1 LTGVVRGLA
10 RVLIALAGGLAPL
23 AACHAAAPA
32 PVAATALPTV
42 KPEIVRRLPHDPRA
56 WTEGLFFDA
65 SGQMYESTGEI
76 GRSTLRRVN
85 VETGAVEASAP
96 VPLPLYG
103 EGSSAVGDKIYS
115 LSWQNGVGLIWDKAT
130 LTLKSQ
136 FTYLGEG
143 WALTNLGSSLVMS
156 DGTSNL
162 RVIDPAT
169 LRLQRVIHVTAL
181 GKPVQ
186 QLNEVETVD
195 GEIWAN
201 IWLTDRIARIDP
213 ASGAVKG
220 WVDVSDLHRAAGT
233 TGPDQIPNGIAYD
246 GVHHKLYVTGKEWP
260 VMFEIRIPK
269 GK

>member
-1 LTGVVRGLA
+1 VRGVAKAFTGLGLA
-10 RVLIALAGGLAPL
+10 LAPL

-32 PVAATALPTV
+32 PRAAAALPTV
-42 KPEIVRRLPHDPRA
+42 KPVVVRKLPHDPKA

-65 SGQMYESTGEI
+65 TGQMYESTGEV

-85 VETGAVEASAP
+85 VETGEVEASAP

-115 LSWQNGVGLIWDKAT
+115 LSWQNGIGLVWDKT
-130 LTLKSQ
+130 TLKPTAQ
-136 FTYLGEG
+136 FNYLGEG
-143 WALTNLGSSLVMS
+143 WALTNMGPDLVMS

-169 LRLQRVIHVTAL
+169 LHVRRVIHVTAL
-181 GKPVQ
+181 GKPVDR
-186 QLNEVETVD
+186 LNEVELVN

-213 ASGAVKG
+213 VSGAVKG
-220 WVDVSDLHRAAGT
+220 WIDVSDLHREAGT

-260 VMFEIRIPK
+260 VMFEIRIP
-269 GK
+269 GKK

>member
-1 LTGVVRGLA
+1 VRAVAKALMGLA
-10 RVLIALAGGLAPL
+10 FGLVPL

-32 PVAATALPTV
+32 PGPLPTV
-42 KPEIVRRLPHDPRA
+42 RAEIVRKLPHDPHA

-65 SGQMYESTGEI
+65 TGQMYESTGEI

-85 VETGAVEASAP
+85 VETGEVMASAP
-96 VPLPLYG
+96 VPRPLYG
-103 EGSSAVGDKIYS
+103 EGSAPFGDKIYS

-130 LTLKSQ
+130 LTPKAQ
-136 FTYLGEG
+136 FNYMGEG
-143 WALTNLGSSLVMS
+143 WGLASFGNSFVMS

-169 LRLQRVIHVTAL
+169 LRMTRVIHVTAQ
-181 GKPVQ
+181 GKPVD
-186 QLNEVETVD
+186 QLNEVEVVD

-213 ASGAVKG
+213 VTGKVLG
-220 WVDVSDLHRAAGT
+220 WVDVSALHQAAGT
-233 TGPDQIPNGIAYD
+233 TGGDQIPNGIAWD

-260 VMFEIRIPK
+260 VMFEIRLPRKLK
-269 GK
+269 G